1 VNFWDLYV
9 LVIIVIYLTAF
20 FIRNVKTYRSVKI
33 SIRGRSGKLTL
44 SLAISMLI
52 YLITLTNLLIPK
64 LQNRAGKITILET
77 PFLKYTGYTF
87 IFIALVI
94 GLMALYEMRNS
105 WRVGIRHDQKTE
117 LVTSGIYALS
127 RNPYFLSYDIL
138 FIGIFL
144 IYPSL
149 TLLVL
154 ITALMIVFHQMIKE
168 EELYLENIQGD
179 DYLAYKKKVG
189 RYIFIF

>member
-1 VNFWDLYV
+1 MNFWDLYV
-9 LVIIVIYLTAF
+9 LVIIVIYLVAF
-20 FIRNVKTYRSVKI
+20 FIRNVKTSLSLKI
-33 SIRGRSGKLTL
+33 SISGHSGKLIL
-44 SLAISMLI
+44 SLALSTLI

-64 LQNRAGKITILET
+64 LQNRAGKITMLET
-77 PFLKYTGYTF
+77 SFLKYTGYVF

-117 LVTSGIYALS
+117 LVTTGIYALS

-168 EELYLENIQGD
+168 EELYLEKMQGD
-179 DYLAYKKKVG
+179 PYRIYREKVP
-189 RYIFIF
+189 RYFLFV